1 VVGLCGRISG
11 ILKLAEHFIAGKDL
25 RGMDS
30 GKTSAEI
37 DRALKIVFERNWRL
51 VFRVI
56 FQMRT
61 VWHARSVLCNSLFP
75 INLVL

>member
-30 GKTSAEI
+30 GKASAEI
-37 DRALKIVFERNWRL
+37 DRALKIV
-51 VFRVI
+51 